1 MDYIQLLE
9 LFGTAVAASWLT
21 RILTIRSRVRQEG
34 AQATKAEAEAKKEQ
48 IEIIQQLVDDI
59 YKPTIEDLKQDV
71 RDLRMEVKEVREENA
86 RLKNEVEQVRAENAL
101 LKDENTKLHKAIRE
115 ISPDALPSL
124 RGSNSVGQPRTKDGK
139 FAKKEDK

>member
-1 MDYIQLLE
+1 MDYIQLFE

-86 RLKNEVEQVRAENAL
+86 RLKKENAQL
-101 LKDENTKLHKAIRE
+101 RAAIKE
-115 ISPDALPSL
+115 ISPDALPS
-124 RGSNSVGQPRTKDGK
+124 RRWSNSFTQPRTKDGK
-139 FAKKEDK
+139 FAKKGDSDGKV